1 MDISSNLIDSLYK
14 RFSRRPATLD
24 ERNLRLL
31 ADYIVEDRGVSLC
44 DDRLVFTEMSSDSPF
59 REILLENIHG
69 VADLG
74 RMLAVVLHSS
84 IIFLDCRT
92 LEAFVHVKPAEN
104 IFYRIIAYFRK
115 KKYLCER

>member
-1 MDISSNLIDSLYK
+1 MEISSNLIDSLYK
-14 RFSRRPATLD
+14 RFPRRPATLD

-44 DDRLVFTEMSSDSPF
+44 DDRLVFTEMSPDSSF

-74 RMLAVVLHSS
+74 HMLAVVLHSS

-92 LEAFVHVKPAEN
+92 FEAFVHLKPAKEN
-104 IFYRIIAYFRK
+104 VFRRVIAYFRK
-115 KKYLCER
+115 K

>member
-1 MDISSNLIDSLYK
+1 MDISSDLIDGLYK
-14 RFSRRPATLD
+14 RFPRRPATLD

-44 DDRLVFTEMSSDSPF
+44 DDRIVFTEMSADSPF

-74 RMLAVVLHSS
+74 NMLAVVLHSS

-104 IFYRIIAYFRK
+104 FFRRIVTKFCK
-115 KKYLCER
+115 KR